1 MSNQILSEQEAQ
13 RRESLSKIIEM
24 GINPFPAE
32 LYPVTDYTEDIKKHF
47 EEGKQVCLAG
57 RMMSQRI
64 MGKASFAEL
73 QDTKGRI
80 QFTIGMLIYRL

>member
-32 LYPVTDYTEDIKKHF
+32 LYPVTDYTEDITTFRRRKVGLF
-47 EEGKQVCLAG
+47 GWSNDEPADYGKSFICRTA
-57 RMMSQRI
+57 RHD
-64 MGKASFAEL
+64 GKNS
-73 QDTKGRI
+73 TV
-80 QFTIGMLIYRL
+80 Y